1 MLQFDEL
8 MRPDDGTKS
17 DQVLFYFSGFFLLL
31 DELKAL
37 GDDAGDLQRSCSCGL
52 AATLRCELHAEHLRG
67 MGAILVLSN
76 GLTDR
81 SVSNAAPPT
90 DMT

>member
-37 GDDAGDLQRSCSCGL
+37 EDDAAVAL
-52 AATLRCELHAEHLRG
+52 AAWRPLCDASCTLSTFVAWGRYWCCR
-67 MGAILVLSN
+67 M
-76 GLTDR
+76 D
-81 SVSNAAPPT
+81 
-90 DMT
+90 